1 MPDSAAG
8 WEVPCKHIV
17 AAFYLAEAFDDDP
30 FTIPAWRGREREDR
44 LASLTLSAAMARPS
58 LTARDGL
65 AGRSPTALSRTSQC
79 GVTSL

>member
-30 FTIPAWRGREREDR
+30 FTILAWRDGSGRICWP
-44 LASLTLSAAMARPS
+44 ACTLFAAMARPS